1 MHLNFVKAILLFFL
15 AGLFISCQQEE
26 QTPTLFMIGDSTM
39 ASKPDLTFPERGW
52 GQLLP
57 QYFEED
63 LLIDNHAKNGRSTR
77 SFIYESRWDTVHSKI
92 QAGDFVVIQFGHN
105 DGVESKIGRHA
116 APEEYRYNLIKFI
129 RETRAKGAEPL
140 LCTPIVRRFFNEEG
154 AFEDTHG
161 EYPAIVRE
169 VAAEHEVTLID
180 LHRKSEA
187 LLSRLGVEAS
197 IPLFLHFEAAVYP
210 QAPDGKIDNT
220 HFSEKGA
227 LTMAGMFVE
236 GLKEQNHP
244 LVNYLK

>member
-1 MHLNFVKAILLFFL
+1 MNLNSVKAILLFFV
-15 AGLFISCQQEE
+15 AGLFVSCQQEE
-26 QTPTLFMIGDSTM
+26 HPTTLFMIGDSTM
-39 ASKPDLTFPERGW
+39 ANKLDLTFPERGW

-57 QYFEED
+57 QYFKED

-77 SFIYESRWDTVHSKI
+77 SFIYESRWDTVYSKI
-92 QAGDFVVIQFGHN
+92 RSGDFVVIQFGHN

-116 APEEYRYNLIKFI
+116 TPEEYRYNLIKFI
-129 RETRAKGAEPL
+129 RETRAKGAEPI
-140 LCTPIVRRFFNEEG
+140 LCTPIVRRFFNKEG
-154 AFEDTHG
+154 SFEDTHG

-169 VAAEHEVTLID
+169 VAGEHEVPLID
-180 LHRKSEA
+180 MHQKSEA
-187 LLSRLGVEAS
+187 LISSLGVEAS
-197 IPLFLHFEAAVYP
+197 KPLFLHLEAGAYP

-227 LTMAGMFVE
+227 ITMAGMFVE